1 MAERSGGRVRG
12 RLAPTSNKWAFQVTE
27 NTRLQDFLG
36 GIRSIAPLIAAV
48 IPIGLVFGAVAATK
62 GLSPAETGLM
72 SALVFAGG
80 SQFVAMDIWTHP
92 TSWAGVGF
100 AALLVNIRHVLM
112 SASLATKMDGFS
124 PRSRFASM
132 LFLADEIWAMAEFRA
147 RVATLT
153 PAWFAGLVAP
163 FYLAWVVSGI
173 AGAAAGAF
181 LGDPVVLGLDFAF
194 PAVFIVLVMGFWK
207 GPETGAVLLVSGAA
221 AVATQHFVPGVWYI
235 AAGAIA
241 GLLTALVAGS
251 REKQEVAS

>member
-1 MAERSGGRVRG
+1 MRA
-12 RLAPTSNKWAFQVTE
+12 
-27 NTRLQDFLG
+27 
-36 GIRSIAPLIAAV
+36 IAPLIAAV
-48 IPIGLVFGAVAATK
+48 VPIGLVFGALAATK
-62 GLSPAETGLM
+62 GLSPLEVSLM

-92 TSWAGVGF
+92 ASWAGVGF

-112 SASLATKMDGFS
+112 SASLATKMESFP
-124 PRSRFASM
+124 PRARRLAM

-147 RVATLT
+147 GAARLT

-163 FYLAWVVSGI
+163 FYLAWVLSGL
-173 AGAAAGAF
+173 AGATLGAF

-207 GPETGAVLLVSGAA
+207 GPETGAVLAASGAA
-221 AVATQHFVPGVWYI
+221 AVLTQQLVPGVWYI

-241 GLLTALVAGS
+241 GLLTALVSGA
-251 REKQEVAS
+251 RKAEVTP

>member
-1 MAERSGGRVRG
+1 MRAIS
-12 RLAPTSNKWAFQVTE
+12 
-27 NTRLQDFLG
+27 
-36 GIRSIAPLIAAV
+36 PLIAAV

-62 GLSPAETGLM
+62 GLSPAEAGLM

-92 TSWAGVGF
+92 ASWTGVGF

-112 SASLATKMDGFS
+112 SASLGTRMGSFS
-124 PRSRFASM
+124 QPVRYLSM

-147 RVATLT
+147 KVAKLT
-153 PAWFAGLVAP
+153 PAWFAGLVGP
-163 FYLAWVVSGI
+163 FYLAWVFSGF
-173 AGAAAGAF
+173 AGAALGAF

-207 GPETGAVLLVSGAA
+207 GPETGAVLLASGGAA
-221 AVATQHFVPGVWYI
+221 VVTQHFVPGVWYI

-241 GLLTALVAGS
+241 GLAAAMLTGKARDV
-251 REKQEVAS
+251 EVTP

>member
-1 MAERSGGRVRG
+1 M
-12 RLAPTSNKWAFQVTE
+12 TE
-27 NTRLQDFLG
+27 NTKLHDFLG
-36 GIRSIAPLIAAV
+36 GVRSIAPLIAAV

-92 TSWAGVGF
+92 ASWAGVGF

-124 PRSRFASM
+124 SKARFASM

-147 RVATLT
+147 RVARLT
-153 PAWFAGLVAP
+153 PAWFAGLVVP

-207 GPETGAVLLVSGAA
+207 GPETGAVLLASGAA
-221 AVATQHFVPGVWYI
+221 AVATQHFIPGVWYI
-235 AAGAIA
+235 AAGAVA
-241 GLLTALVAGS
+241 GLLAALATGG
-251 REKQEVAS
+251 RAEAEVTS

>member
-1 MAERSGGRVRG
+1 MLWWQGEGAARSSVQ
-12 RLAPTSNKWAFQVTE
+12 SEAFDVTE
-27 NTRLQDFLG
+27 NTNLRDFLG
-36 GIRSIAPLIAAV
+36 GMRAIAPLIAAV

-62 GLSPAETGLM
+62 GLTPAETGLM

-92 TSWAGVGF
+92 ASWSGVGF

-112 SASLATKMDGFS
+112 SASLATKMRDFTPS
-124 PRSRFASM
+124 TRLASM

-147 RVATLT
+147 RVAKLT
-153 PAWFAGLVAP
+153 PAWFAGLVVP
-163 FYLAWVVSGI
+163 FYLAWLVSGI

-207 GPETGAVLLVSGAA
+207 GAETGAVLLASGAA

-235 AAGAIA
+235 AAGAVA

-251 REKQEVAS
+251 REKQEVTP

>member
-1 MAERSGGRVRG
+1 MNYKMG
-12 RLAPTSNKWAFQVTE
+12 FQE
-27 NTRLQDFLG
+27 FLG
-36 GIRSIAPLIAAV
+36 GMRAISPLIAAV

-62 GLSPAETGLM
+62 GLSPAEAGLM

-80 SQFVAMDIWTHP
+80 SQFVAMDIWAHP
-92 TSWAGVGF
+92 ASWTGVGF

-112 SASLATKMDGFS
+112 SASLGTRMDGFS
-124 PRSRFASM
+124 QPARYLSM

-147 RVATLT
+147 KVARLT
-153 PAWFAGLVAP
+153 PAWFAGLVMP

-173 AGAAAGAF
+173 AGAGLGAF

-207 GPETGAVLLVSGAA
+207 GPETGAVLLASGAA

-235 AAGAIA
+235 AAGALA
-241 GLLTALVAGS
+241 GLAAAMATGKERDVG
-251 REKQEVAS
+251 VTP